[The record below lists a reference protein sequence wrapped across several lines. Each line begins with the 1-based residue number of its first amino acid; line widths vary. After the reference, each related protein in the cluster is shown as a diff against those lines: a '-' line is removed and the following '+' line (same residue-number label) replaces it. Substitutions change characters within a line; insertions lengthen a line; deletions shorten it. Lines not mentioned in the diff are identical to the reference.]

1 MILFFLL
8 SWKSNPSP
16 LNIMSFENLLTSLER
31 NFAFENIG
39 IITPDAARKR
49 KVTLNK
55 VVIFLFLFLFHREL
69 KFCLKTWTNSWT
81 EVNLSFS
88 FTLSTVMKTI
98 QLMSCWSKNLN
109 FFSWYFNSDLNIT
122 FHPTNTFNEKTVI
135 GNVNFG
141 FKTPQLIFC
150 MQAFLFI
157 SS

>member
-88 FTLSTVMKTI
+88 FTLGTVMKTI
-98 QLMSCWSKNLN
+98 QLMPCWSKKLKFFSLIFQSWFEYNFSLNTHFQCETVIENLN
-109 FFSWYFNSDLNIT
+109 FC
-122 FHPTNTFNEKTVI
+122 
-135 GNVNFG
+135 
-141 FKTPQLIFC
+141 FKTLQLIFC
-150 MQAFLFI
+150 MLAFFFN